1 MGGSNEKEN
10 IVRLTAKEHYIAH
23 RLLYKIY
30 RTPQLAF
37 ALKAMSMASSRLH
50 RSFTSRQYEHIRLI
64 VNEAAKG
71 RKLRPLS
78 EEHKRKLSQ
87 ATKGRKCPPRTEEH
101 ARNLGNSKRGK
112 PLSEEHKRR
121 ISEGLLGRIPWN
133 KNRNMPRHIYT
144 PELSKKLSIA
154 LMGVNTWTK
163 GVPKSEDH
171 KKKIS
176 AANKGKPKPKVQCSV
191 CGMYAAAG
199 NLKRWHAHI

>member
-101 ARNLGNSKRGK
+101 ARNL
-112 PLSEEHKRR
+112 E
-121 ISEGLLGRIPWN
+121 IGR
-133 KNRNMPRHIYT
+133 
-144 PELSKKLSIA
+144 
-154 LMGVNTWTK
+154 
-163 GVPKSEDH
+163 
-171 KKKIS
+171 
-176 AANKGKPKPKVQCSV
+176 
-191 CGMYAAAG
+191 
-199 NLKRWHAHI
+199 AHV